1 MKKILIVLSNE
12 NVAYQIILF
21 CKSLKT
27 KCEFDVII
35 YEKNQSKLELLN
47 LNKLAC
53 LLKPNKII
61 YIKAFPEA
69 VYFSFRKNFRLL
81 GYKKNKFYYQK
92 LKKILLKKK
101 MNASN
106 YKMILFSNE
115 TINSYLLFK
124 NTSKKYFFAHAPNDI
139 LLVNKKNLWSEIKNN
154 IECLI
159 NNNIMYNFQKIEKNF
174 KFVSIFSNYS
184 KQKNINEILIS
195 PSKFKKFFTRNS
207 KLSHKILN
215 KNITL
220 VDFTFPY
227 KHWDDKYDN
236 VTISKYL
243 IYFFNN
249 CLNKILIDKKYLYL
263 IKFKNKI
270 PINIQKKILKKI
282 IKKFP
287 NFQIQILDNSIKKN
301 ITIEKLIAHL
311 KISNYYTTFSTSMF
325 YSKILNKNLK
335 IFDYTN
341 AVIEFWDNN
350 LNLIKTRENFEN
362 LKLIRKKY
370 FKFVKNI

>member
-12 NVAYQIILF
+12 NVANQIILF

-53 LLKPNKII
+53 LLKPNKIT

-69 VYFSFRKNFRLL
+69 VYFSFRNNFRLL

-92 LKKILLKKK
+92 LKNILIKKK
-101 MNASN
+101 MNVSN

-139 LLVNKKNLWSEIKNN
+139 LLVNKKNLWSEIKNK
-154 IECLI
+154 IESLI
-159 NNNIMYNFQKIEKNF
+159 NNNLMYNFQKIEKNY

-195 PSKFKKFFTRNS
+195 PAKFKKFFTRNS
-207 KLSHKILN
+207 KLPHKILN
-215 KNITL
+215 KKIAL

-227 KHWDDKYDN
+227 KHWNDKYDN
-236 VTISKYL
+236 VIISKYL

-249 CLNKILIDKKYLYL
+249 CLNKIFIDKKYLYL

-270 PINIQKKILKKI
+270 PIDIQKKILKKI

-287 NFQIQILDNSIKKN
+287 NYKIQILDNSIKKN

-311 KISNYYTTFSTSMF
+311 KISSYYTTFSTSMF

-341 AVIEFWDNN
+341 TIIEFWDNN
-350 LNLIKTRENFEN
+350 LNVIKTRKNFEN

-370 FKFVKNI
+370 LKFAKNI